1 MRETLEYIVL
11 LRGVTPRGKNSI
23 PKMSYLVEVLKDVGF
38 NKVRTYIQSGNIIL
52 ETSLEIC
59 EINRL
64 INKTIKEKIG
74 ADLKVITKTKDD
86 FRKVVDKNPFR
97 NGNYIYS
104 RVHVVFCQKKINE
117 LPLEKIL
124 GDYGEEEIFVGDDC
138 LYLYLARTA
147 THKKLNTN
155 YLERLLGEDMTMRKI
170 NVVNK
175 LLTK

>member
-74 ADLKVITKTKDD
+74 ADLKVITKTK
-86 FRKVVDKNPFR
+86 
-97 NGNYIYS
+97 S
-104 RVHVVFCQKKINE
+104 
-117 LPLEKIL
+117 
-124 GDYGEEEIFVGDDC
+124 
-138 LYLYLARTA
+138 A
-147 THKKLNTN
+147 
-155 YLERLLGEDMTMRKI
+155 
-170 NVVNK
+170 
-175 LLTK
+175 